1 MSSPKPL
8 EYGKYYHIYN
18 RGNNRENLFVEERN
32 YRLFLQLYT
41 RHIVPIANTFAYVLL
56 RNHFHFLLKVKTV
69 EEQLNATQT
78 NKVLIPTQQT
88 ANQQDYSLGN
98 TQVPKLLNP
107 SKQFSNLFNSYAR
120 KFNITYKRSGT
131 LFQQSFGRIEITSD
145 RYFRRVVTYIHQ
157 NPLKHGFVQ
166 DFRDWP
172 YSSFHTV
179 LSMKQTL
186 LCRDDVL
193 SWFDNRAGFEF
204 SHTQIQI
211 DQEIAQ
217 FFPEDFD

>member
-8 EYGKYYHIYN
+8 EFGKYYHIYN
-18 RGNNRENLFVEERN
+18 RGNNRENLFVEARN
-32 YRLFLQLYT
+32 YRFFLQLYT
-41 RHIVPIANTFAYVLL
+41 KYIVPVADTFAYVFL
-56 RNHFHFLLKVKTV
+56 RNHFHFLLRVKTV
-69 EEQLNATQT
+69 EEQLNARQT
-78 NKVLIPTQQT
+78 SKVLIPSQQ
-88 ANQQDYSLGN
+88 AVSPRDWASGN
-98 TQVPKLLNP
+98 TQLPTLLNP
-107 SKQFSNLFNSYAR
+107 SKQFGNLFNSYAR
-120 KFNITYKRSGT
+120 SFNITYKRSGT
-131 LFQQSFGRIEITSD
+131 LFQQPFGRIEITSD

-172 YSSFHTV
+172 YSSFHTI
-179 LSMKQTL
+179 LSMKRTL

-193 SWFDNRAGFEF
+193 SWFDNPAGFEF